1 MKGFFPEELYEARS
15 LVRLSLSNQY
25 RNDLNCTRSNGVVVN
40 NLFVKGDAMNGDN
53 YGFQVEIL
61 AKRGKLPHLKLIAI
75 DKNNFSGTIASEIRN
90 LKNLTTLNIDSNYLS
105 VTIALSFTRLSN
117 LRSCTLGLTI
127 CQDLCLKA

>member
-1 MKGFFPEELYEARS
+1 
-15 LVRLSLSNQY
+15 
-25 RNDLNCTRSNGVVVN
+25 
-40 NLFVKGDAMNGDN
+40 MNGDN

-105 VTIALSFTRLSN
+105 VTIALSFTKLSN